1 MKRYG
6 NLYEKIC
13 DLDNLKLA
21 HKNAQKGKG
30 WYKEVKEINTNPEY
44 YLKKLQD
51 MLLNKTYR
59 TSEYETFIKHD
70 TGKDRKIYKLPYY
83 PDRIAQ

>member
-51 MLLNKTYR
+51 MLLNKTYK
-59 TSEYETFIKHD
+59 TAIQLISIAVLLFNIQ
-70 TGKDRKIYKLPYY
+70 IYL
-83 PDRIAQ
+83 